1 MIQIIQNTLGSV
13 MTNVYTVYNEES
25 KEAFIVDPSA
35 SSKVLIGQLEK
46 RGLKLKAI
54 LLTHAH
60 FDHIGAVNDL
70 KSYWPEAKVYVG
82 EIDEEMLSDPRL
94 NLSEAFEGNPV
105 IVRADK
111 TVRDNEVISI
121 LGMDIKCIHTPG
133 HTSGSISYYAEDI
146 KTVFSGDT
154 LFSGSVGRSDFPT
167 GNENTLLKS
176 IEEKLFTLPEDTSVL
191 PGHDSLTTIGR
202 EKKYNMFFN

>member
-70 KSYWPEAKVYVG
+70 KSYCPEATVYAG

>member
-1 MIQIIQNTLGSV
+1 
-13 MTNVYTVYNEES
+13 
-25 KEAFIVDPSA
+25 
-35 SSKVLIGQLEK
+35 
-46 RGLKLKAI
+46 
-54 LLTHAH
+54 
-60 FDHIGAVNDL
+60 
-70 KSYWPEAKVYVG
+70 
-82 EIDEEMLSDPRL
+82 
-94 NLSEAFEGNPV
+94 
-105 IVRADK
+105 
-111 TVRDNEVISI
+111 
-121 LGMDIKCIHTPG
+121 MDIKCIHTPG

>member
-1 MIQIIQNTLGSV
+1 MIQIIQNTLGPV

-25 KEAFIVDPSA
+25 KEAFIVDPSDSA
-35 SSKVLIGQLEK
+35 KVLIGQLEE

-70 KSYWPEAKVYVG
+70 KGYCPEAKVYVG
-82 EIDEEMLSDPRL
+82 EVDLEMLSDPGL

-121 LGMDIKCIHTPG
+121 LGMDIRCIHTPG
-133 HTSGSISYYAEDI
+133 HTSGSVSYYAEDI
-146 KTVFSGDT
+146 KSVFSGDT
-154 LFSGSVGRSDFPT
+154 LFCGSVGRSDFPT
-167 GNENTLLKS
+167 GNENTLLRS
-176 IEEKLFTLPEDTSVL
+176 IEEKLFTLPEDTNVL

>member
-70 KSYWPEAKVYVG
+70 KSYCPEAKVYVG

-167 GNENTLLKS
+167 GNENTLLRS
-176 IEEKLFTLPEDTSVL
+176 IEEKLFTLPEDTNVL

>member
-1 MIQIIQNTLGSV
+1 MIQIIQNTLGPV

-25 KEAFIVDPSA
+25 KEAFIVDPSDSA
-35 SSKVLIGQLEK
+35 KVLIGQLEE

-70 KSYWPEAKVYVG
+70 KGYCPEAKVYVG
-82 EIDEEMLSDPRL
+82 EVDEEMLSDPGL